1 MDNEFKG
8 RIIFSENYQATIDN
22 IRMINKSASKNATI
36 IKALNDDVNIVHG
49 SKISLISGYES
60 KTKLSID
67 NLKGN
72 QEIILSAYDESILE
86 LNSLEG
92 KVRCVS
98 HCCVIQT
105 NEEYI
110 PSAYVSLKFYTK
122 SNIIEAKTTSY
133 SDIIKTDDLSK
144 SINDEYIKERA
155 FFLSKAAP
163 VSSLI
168 FIDGSMFSGAAT
180 AGNFVLVDKLL
191 KSNCRPIFFVKNS
204 ESTIITENFAFAKGY
219 NSDLHWAY
227 TFLKVGE
234 YSQVFSYKSPDGR
247 EKAMCFIKIFDNRSP
262 VRVEFPL
269 KAFEEGYYPDDVFEV
284 IYYQYLANGS
294 PNNVQP
300 RIVQIAEMYAREV
313 LQSTNL
319 YSEIERLGLTKS
331 MNEARG
337 F

>member
-1 MDNEFKG
+1 MENEFKG
-8 RIIFSENYQATIDN
+8 RIIFSEKYQATIEN
-22 IRMINKSASKNATI
+22 IRLINNSVSKSVTVT
-36 IKALNDDVNIVHG
+36 KALNDDVTAING
-49 SKISLISGYES
+49 SQISIIPGYES
-60 KTKLSID
+60 VSQISIHD
-67 NLKGN
+67 LKGN
-72 QEIILSAYDESILE
+72 HGEILSAYDESILE

-98 HCCVIQT
+98 HCCILLA
-105 NEEYI
+105 NDEYI
-110 PSAYVSLKFYTK
+110 PSAYVSLKFFTK
-122 SNIIEAKTTSY
+122 SNIIEAKATIY
-133 SDIIKTDDLSK
+133 SDIIRTNDLSK
-144 SINDEYIKERA
+144 SINEEYINERA
-155 FFLSKAAP
+155 YFLSKAAP

-204 ESTIITENFAFAKGY
+204 ESTIITENFSFAKGY

-227 TFLKVGE
+227 SSLKVGE
-234 YSQVFSYKSPDGR
+234 YSQIFAYKSPDGR
-247 EKAMCFIKIFDNRSP
+247 EKAMCFIKIFEKSP

-269 KAFEEGYYPDDVFEV
+269 KAFEEGLYPDEIFEI

-294 PNNVQP
+294 TNNVQP
-300 RIVQIAEMYAREV
+300 RIIQIAEMYAREV

-319 YSEIERLGLTKS
+319 YTEIERMGLTKS
-331 MNEARG
+331 MNETRG